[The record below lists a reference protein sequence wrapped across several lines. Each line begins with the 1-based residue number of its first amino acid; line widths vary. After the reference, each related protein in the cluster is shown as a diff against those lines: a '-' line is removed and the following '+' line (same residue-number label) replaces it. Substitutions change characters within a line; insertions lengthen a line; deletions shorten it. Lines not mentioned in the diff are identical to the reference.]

1 MAINLGVIWDFANN
15 LLVAGNEFVEDK
27 VETVYGTFSLWLQ
40 GLAADTETKFDD
52 NSLKVIELGVRDKL
66 IKKYPLEEYP
76 VD

>member
-1 MAINLGVIWDFANN
+1 MANLSVIWDFANS
-15 LLVAGNEFVEDK
+15 LLVAGSEFVEDK

-40 GLAADTETKFDD
+40 GLVADTETKFDD
-52 NSLKVIELGVRDKL
+52 NSLKTVELGIRDKL